1 MEIDSETEICKQL
14 TLSKQVICPGHT
26 EFQTLFEWKRKLKK
40 KTPLVTTVGT
50 ARAVIKELE
59 MEKDKLCSMLGQI
72 GQLH

>member
-1 MEIDSETEICKQL
+1 M
-14 TLSKQVICPGHT
+14 
-26 EFQTLFEWKRKLKK
+26 
-40 KTPLVTTVGT
+40 VGT